1 MLGSQQRLALT
12 LVLID
17 LGKLRLQVF
26 QLALERATVAG
37 QEMQEALELGSRI
50 ARGLV
55 QIQNFADFI
64 ESKP

>member
-26 QLALERATVAG
+26 QLALKRATVAG
-37 QEMQEALELGSRI
+37 QEMQEALELGSGI
-50 ARGLV
+50 ARRLV
-55 QIQNFADFI
+55 QIQNFADLI